1 MTTPT
6 CLPASLTKHLPTIS
20 HPLPRQCFTSHS
32 SQDESTTI
40 VRLRQIS
47 SSSSSSPSSQ
57 NTSSS
62 SNSSESKPPT
72 TKETHSS
79 LPGST
84 TLNPTSV
91 ASTGTTGTT
100 LWLGGQ
106 LMSCY
111 IAEVLP
117 NGFILTPPTST
128 INNRD
133 GGVDEKGSGGNGR
146 RSKRVL
152 ELGGGVGFLS

>member
-1 MTTPT
+1 MSTPT

-20 HPLPRQCFTSHS
+20 HPLPRQCFTSQS
-32 SQDESTTI
+32 NQDESDMI

-47 SSSSSSPSSQ
+47 SSSSSSTSITISDTGAEPSRTDNVENQAS
-57 NTSSS
+57 
-62 SNSSESKPPT
+62 
-72 TKETHSS
+72 
-79 LPGST
+79 
-84 TLNPTSV
+84 TSV

-111 IAEVLP
+111 IAETLP
-117 NGFILTPPTST
+117 NGFIAST
-128 INNRD
+128 TAISRGGESNRS
-133 GGVDEKGSGGNGR
+133 VDGR

>member
-1 MTTPT
+1 MSTPT
-6 CLPASLTKHLPTIS
+6 CLPASLTKHLQTIS
-20 HPLPRQCFTSHS
+20 HPLPRQCFTSQS
-32 SQDESTTI
+32 DQDESDMI

-47 SSSSSSPSSQ
+47 SSSSSS
-57 NTSSS
+57 T
-62 SNSSESKPPT
+62 
-72 TKETHSS
+72 
-79 LPGST
+79 ST
-84 TLNPTSV
+84 TNSPNRTQSPGMENHPSTSV

-111 IAEVLP
+111 IAETLP
-117 NGFILTPPTST
+117 NGSITSPAGT
-128 INNRD
+128 AAE
-133 GGVDEKGSGGNGR
+133 GGSAGDLGGR

>member
-1 MTTPT
+1 MSSPT

-20 HPLPRQCFTSHS
+20 HPLPRQCFTSQS
-32 SQDESTTI
+32 SNQDESDMI

-47 SSSSSSPSSQ
+47 SSSSST
-57 NTSSS
+57 TSTTNS
-62 SNSSESKPPT
+62 SNRAELNGT
-72 TKETHSS
+72 GEQV
-79 LPGST
+79 ST
-84 TLNPTSV
+84 LV

-111 IAEVLP
+111 IAETLP
-117 NGFILTPPTST
+117 NGFIASST
-128 INNRD
+128 GTGWD
-133 GGVDEKGSGGNGR
+133 GENACGLGGR
-146 RSKRVL
+146 KSKRVL